1 MPGCAIAA
9 VTLPP
14 AGRFE
19 TKPTLSVQGTMFSKA
34 ADHSVNIQ
42 VIGVNQLP
50 GLNAPDTSLD
60 AISKHC

>member
-9 VTLPP
+9 IPLPP

-19 TKPTLSVQGTMFSKA
+19 TKPTLYVQGTMFSKA

-42 VIGVNQLP
+42 VLGVNQLP
-50 GLNAPDTSLD
+50 GLNAPDISLD
-60 AISKHC
+60 ATSKNC